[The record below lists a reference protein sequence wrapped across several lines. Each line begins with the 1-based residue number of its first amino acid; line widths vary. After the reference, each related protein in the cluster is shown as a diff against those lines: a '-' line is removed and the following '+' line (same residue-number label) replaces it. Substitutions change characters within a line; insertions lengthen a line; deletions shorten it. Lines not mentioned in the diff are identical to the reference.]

1 MIQPK
6 NRNISFEYPINPD
19 LNQTI
24 QKKYLP
30 KFPYQKKNPK
40 IEHFKHPQKPFDHPC
55 RLKSGVPPPSP
66 PPEMEPVRSRSAPK
80 S

>member
-55 RLKSGVPPPSP
+55 RLKSGVPPP
-66 PPEMEPVRSRSAPK
+66 PEMEPVRSRSAPK
-80 S
+80 N